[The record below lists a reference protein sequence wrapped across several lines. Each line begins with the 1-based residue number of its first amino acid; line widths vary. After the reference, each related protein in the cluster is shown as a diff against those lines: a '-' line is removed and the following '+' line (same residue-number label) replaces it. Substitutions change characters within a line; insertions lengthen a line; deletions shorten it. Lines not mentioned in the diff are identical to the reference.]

1 MKALIYSMSLAVL
14 LSVAG
19 CQSLTGQ
26 STGEYVDDRTIS
38 TSVKAKLVADK
49 AANLTRV
56 DVDTTNRV
64 VLLSGVVESIE
75 QKNRAELLAMQVSGV
90 SRVENRL
97 QVQGRN

>member
-1 MKALIYSMSLAVL
+1 MKALIYSMALAVL
-14 LSVAG
+14 LSVTG

-64 VLLSGVVESIE
+64 VLLSGVVESSE
-75 QKNRAELLAMQVSGV
+75 QKNRAEHLAMQVNGV
-90 SRVENRL
+90 RRVENRL

>member
-1 MKALIYSMSLAVL
+1 MKTLIYSISLAVL
-14 LSVAG
+14 LSVTG

-64 VLLSGVVESIE
+64 VLLSGVVESSE
-75 QKNRAELLAMQVSGV
+75 QKNRAEQLAMQVSGV
-90 SRVENRL
+90 RRVENRL

>member
-1 MKALIYSMSLAVL
+1 MKTLIYSMALAVL
-14 LSVAG
+14 LSVSG

-64 VLLSGVVESIE
+64 VLLSGVVESSE
-75 QKNRAELLAMQVSGV
+75 QKNRAEQLAMQVSGV
-90 SRVENRL
+90 RRVENRL
-97 QVQGRN
+97 HVQGRN

>member
-1 MKALIYSMSLAVL
+1 MKALIYSMALAVL
-14 LSVAG
+14 LSVTG

-64 VLLSGVVESIE
+64 VLLSGVVESSE
-75 QKNRAELLAMQVSGV
+75 QKNRAEQLAMQVSGV
-90 SRVENRL
+90 RRVENRL

>member
-64 VLLSGVVESIE
+64 VLLSGVVESSE
-75 QKNRAELLAMQVSGV
+75 QKNRAEQLAMQVSGV

>member
-1 MKALIYSMSLAVL
+1 MKTLIYSAALALL
-14 LSVAG
+14 LSVTG

-64 VLLSGVVESIE
+64 VLLSGVVESSE
-75 QKNRAELLAMQVSGV
+75 QKNRAEQLAMQVSGV
-90 SRVENRL
+90 RRVENRL

>member
-1 MKALIYSMSLAVL
+1 MKTLIYSMALAVL
-14 LSVAG
+14 LSVSG

-64 VLLSGVVESIE
+64 VLLSGVVESSE
-75 QKNRAELLAMQVSGV
+75 QKNRAEQLAMQVSGV
-90 SRVENRL
+90 RRVENRL

>member
-1 MKALIYSMSLAVL
+1 MKTLIYSMALAL
-14 LSVAG
+14 MLSVAG

-64 VLLSGVVESIE
+64 VMLSGVVESSE
-75 QKNRAELLAMQVSGV
+75 QKNRAEQLAMQVSGV